1 MTARG
6 LAGADTSCPRSQ
18 SHWLSDQKAIEASR
32 TLRNKLLHGDLQRAR
47 NKMHGLG
54 AEKRRS
60 GGKRVSL
67 DSGAGNVLDQIVNAV
82 QSMGTLTDV
91 ADTKTEDTG
100 IGAWLLEF
108 AITGDFQQAVA
119 LLAQT
124 SDLLDRMIDRASA
137 IEIRK
142 SRATPT

>member
-1 MTARG
+1 
-6 LAGADTSCPRSQ
+6 
-18 SHWLSDQKAIEASR
+18 
-32 TLRNKLLHGDLQRAR
+32 
-47 NKMHGLG
+47 
-54 AEKRRS
+54 
-60 GGKRVSL
+60 
-67 DSGAGNVLDQIVNAV
+67 
-82 QSMGTLTDV
+82 V